1 MDLFAIFSVFFT
13 LAVLITYVNHRF
25 VKMDST
31 IALTLSAVALSVGLI
46 VAAHF
51 GFGEAERGLVESLN
65 KIDFHAL
72 LMNGMLG
79 FLLFAGALNVEFDQ
93 LKEEK
98 IEIIGLALVGTV
110 VSTLIIGTLS
120 FYFFQYMQ
128 VDVKF
133 IYCLLFGALIS
144 PTDPIA
150 VLAIFKK
157 LGAPSR
163 LDARLAGE
171 SLFNDGVGVVLFLTI
186 YSVAYGQDHVTALS
200 VAHLFLK
207 QAVGGVIYGVVLGY
221 VGYWLIK
228 PIDNY
233 LLEIFITLAIV
244 TGGYTFA
251 QYIDISGPLAMVV
264 AGIFIGNHS
273 RLFYMSEKTR
283 HNLDHFWEVI
293 DNALNAI
300 LFLLIGLEL
309 NVIKVSQF
317 EIISGVAAIVMVL
330 FARCFSVGLPLTVMK
345 LWRNYEPYAV
355 RIMVWGGLRG
365 ALAFAL
371 ALALP
376 IGPERQIFL
385 PMTYAVVL
393 FSILVQGLSVSG
405 LVRRCN
411 QKLKENKSLRDTSH
425 R

>member
-1 MDLFAIFSVFFT
+1 MNIFAIFSLFFT
-13 LAVLITYVNHRF
+13 LAVLISYLNHRF
-25 VKMDST
+25 IKIDST
-31 IALTLSAVALSVGLI
+31 IALTLAAVLLSMVLI
-46 VAAHF
+46 LASHL
-51 GFGEAERGLVESLN
+51 GFGDIEHHLVDTLN
-65 KIDFHAL
+65 KIDFHNL
-72 LMNGMLG
+72 LMNGMLS
-79 FLLFAGALNVEFDQ
+79 FLLFAGALNIEFSL
-93 LKEEK
+93 LKQQK
-98 IEIIGLALVGTV
+98 IEIIGLALIGTV
-110 VSTLIIGTLS
+110 ISTFIIGGLS
-120 FYFFQYMQ
+120 YHFFHLLG
-128 VDVKF
+128 VHVNF
-133 IYCLLFGALIS
+133 IHCLLFGALIS

-157 LGAPSR
+157 MGAPSS

-171 SLFNDGVGVVLFLTI
+171 SLFNDGVAVVLFITI
-186 YSVAYGQDHVTALS
+186 YSIAFGEQDVTASHVTL
-200 VAHLFLK
+200 LFLQ
-207 QAVGGVIYGVVLGY
+207 QAIGGIIYGGILGY

-244 TGGYTFA
+244 TGGYSFA

-264 AGIFIGNHS
+264 SGIFIGNHS

-309 NVIKVSQF
+309 NVITLTHF
-317 EIISGVAAIVMVL
+317 EIYSGLAAIVIVL
-330 FARCFSVGLPLTVMK
+330 LARSVSVGLPMWVMK
-345 LWRNYEPYAV
+345 RWRTYEPYAT
-355 RIMVWGGLRG
+355 RIMIWGGLRG

-376 IGPERQIFL
+376 QGTEREIFL

-393 FSILVQGLSVSG
+393 FSILIQGLSVG
-405 LVRRCN
+405 KLVNKCN
-411 QKLKENKSLRDTSH
+411 EKLSKKTS
-425 R
+425 